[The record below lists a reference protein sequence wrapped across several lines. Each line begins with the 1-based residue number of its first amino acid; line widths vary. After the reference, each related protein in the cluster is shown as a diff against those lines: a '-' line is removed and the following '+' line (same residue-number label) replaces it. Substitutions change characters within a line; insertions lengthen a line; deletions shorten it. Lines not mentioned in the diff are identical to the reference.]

1 MGIPNRILLGGS
13 KTPKIMKIP
22 TLALVF
28 AFLAVANAFTVIERG
43 DITVGST
50 DDTIRARRWVA
61 AVTVENQKVVGFGVK
76 GTQLESDGS
85 LITGDILAFGLNA
98 RRAGTV
104 QNALVAVG
112 FWTGEVTID
121 GDFDP
126 SNNQG
131 SAAAAGIIVGFNEL
145 FEFNDNDNDGAFTV
159 GERVLG
165 STFPLASLIGTG
177 ADFDSISY
185 ENVTLD
191 DNSDDNPDLVT
202 HIFEMITSDG
212 VFAVRFIC
220 ASVPITFEGVTITPD
235 MLKIDVEIVA
245 YPWGG
250 TNGGNTGSTGDIAI
264 DGGDKTG
271 FFSWR
276 RSLIVNDVEVADA
289 IGETNILTFG
299 AGGGANDDNGNQAA
313 GGWGFTIRVFSFM
326 VPDHPTVMLWDPAS
340 GYGECSDYCGELS
353 SASALAP
360 VALL

>member
-202 HIFEMITSDG
+202 HIFEMIT
-212 VFAVRFIC
+212 
-220 ASVPITFEGVTITPD
+220 PD

-245 YPWGG
+245 YPWAGPNDSRLALSASIFAAAAVRDVNGG

-276 RSLIVNDVEVADA
+276 HHRW
-289 IGETNILTFG
+289 
-299 AGGGANDDNGNQAA
+299 Q
-313 GGWGFTIRVFSFM
+313 
-326 VPDHPTVMLWDPAS
+326 
-340 GYGECSDYCGELS
+340 
-353 SASALAP
+353 
-360 VALL
+360 

>member
-1 MGIPNRILLGGS
+1 MG
-13 KTPKIMKIP
+13 
-22 TLALVF
+22 
-28 AFLAVANAFTVIERG
+28 
-43 DITVGST
+43 
-50 DDTIRARRWVA
+50 
-61 AVTVENQKVVGFGVK
+61 
-76 GTQLESDGS
+76 
-85 LITGDILAFGLNA
+85 
-98 RRAGTV
+98 
-104 QNALVAVG
+104 
-112 FWTGEVTID
+112 
-121 GDFDP
+121 
-126 SNNQG
+126 
-131 SAAAAGIIVGFNEL
+131 
-145 FEFNDNDNDGAFTV
+145 
-159 GERVLG
+159 
-165 STFPLASLIGTG
+165 
-177 ADFDSISY
+177 
-185 ENVTLD
+185 D

-250 TNGGNTGSTGDIAI
+250 PNGGNTGSTGDIAI

-299 AGGGANDDNGNQAA
+299 AGGGANDDNGNQVA
-313 GGWGFTIRVFSFM
+313 GGGGFTIRVFSFM

-360 VALL
+360 VALLAAIA